1 MDICLKGL
9 GHEIEFNVFDKNK
22 NLYCM
27 VFELLIG
34 FSDKAFVF
42 AYFAAVKVENIFNS
56 FNESMGN
63 KGGRQV
69 IYQRTLIN
77 IIYPTRFH
85 LNRMEND
92 KDAAHERSIFEV
104 EVLI

>member
-1 MDICLKGL
+1 MGDGRILIKPWLTIPLK
-9 GHEIEFNVFDKNK
+9 KS
-22 NLYCM
+22 YRM
-27 VFELLIG
+27 SLISAG
-34 FSDKAFVF
+34 SISLDSAF
-42 AYFAAVKVENIFNS
+42 KVENIFNS

-63 KGGRQV
+63 KAGRQV

-85 LNRMEND
+85 LNRMENG